1 MICVD
6 TSVWVAALRRGTGP
20 EARRLAALLDA
31 DLVGLPAPVRLELL
45 SGAGRGERARLRR
58 LLSALP
64 TLYPLRETWERIEGW
79 IAEAGDAGER
89 FGVADL
95 LVAAIAADHGAE
107 LWSLD
112 ADFRRMSRL
121 RFVRLHRLAGAP

>member
-6 TSVWVAALRRGTGP
+6 TSVWVAALRRGTRA
-20 EARRLAALLDA
+20 EARGLRALLDA
-31 DLVGLPAPVRLELL
+31 DEVALPVPVRVEIL
-45 SGAGRGERARLRR
+45 SGAGSTDRVRLRR

-64 TLYPLRETWERIEGW
+64 TWHPTRETWDRIDGW
-79 IAEAGDAGER
+79 IDRAGDAGER

-95 LVAAIAADHGAE
+95 LVAAIAADHGAG

-112 ADFRRMSRL
+112 ADFTRMDRL
-121 RFVRLHRLAGAP
+121 RLVRLHRPTGAT

>member
-6 TSVWVAALRRGTGP
+6 TSVWVAALRRATSP
-20 EARRLAALLDA
+20 QARDLRALLDA
-31 DLVGLPAPVRLELL
+31 DDVALPVPVRVELL
-45 SGAGRGERARLRR
+45 SGAGGADRRRLRR

-64 TLYPLRETWERIEGW
+64 TWQPTRETWDRIDRW
-79 IAEAGDAGER
+79 VDRAGDAGDR

-95 LVAAIAADHGAE
+95 LVAAIAADHDAA

-112 ADFRRMSRL
+112 ADFERMEDLRL
-121 RFVRLHRLAGAP
+121 VRLHRPAGAS